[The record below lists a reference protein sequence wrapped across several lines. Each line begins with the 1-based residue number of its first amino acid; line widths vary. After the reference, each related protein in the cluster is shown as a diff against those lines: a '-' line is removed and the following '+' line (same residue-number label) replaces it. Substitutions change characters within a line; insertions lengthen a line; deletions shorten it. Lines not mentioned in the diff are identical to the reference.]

1 MTLWGRS
8 ISARITWITLLVS
21 TAALVIATTSFIAY
35 DRYSVRQAIA
45 RNLSAQARIVGANA
59 AAAVTFN
66 DPKSA
71 ASTLRALQSIE
82 YVQSAG
88 IVLPD
93 NTVFAQFNR
102 DNAVEV
108 VELPPIGG
116 SEDESFEF
124 RSTGVVLD
132 RKVMLDGKFIGTVYI
147 RSNNIT
153 IQRRS
158 RSYLLIAGGV
168 LLLSLLAALLFAI
181 AVRRSVAHPIV
192 ELAKTARMV
201 SEERSYS
208 VRASGRSEFSEVAIL
223 MEAFNDMLDQI
234 QTRDEALRGAQAELE
249 NKVEQRT
256 RQLIA
261 ANRELEAFSYSV
273 SHDLRNPLE
282 TINGFAYMLEVEYGD
297 KLGKGKE
304 YVEQL
309 QQATKRMK
317 DLIEDMLKLSH
328 ISSSAMHQERVDLSE
343 MAESILDELRRK
355 DPQRNVQVTIA
366 RGLEVQADSRLLHI
380 AFENLLS
387 NAWKYTSSHPEAK
400 IEFGSER
407 QRGRVVYFVRDDG
420 AGFDPSFLNQLF
432 KPFSRY
438 HSLAEFPGTGVGL
451 ATVQRIIHRHGGEI
465 WAESAI
471 EKGATFYF
479 TLGTAASVLAWP
491 QRQRENP
498 GPQDLPNAGSNQG
511 Q

>member
-8 ISARITWITLLVS
+8 ISARITWVTLLVS
-21 TAALVIATTSFIAY
+21 TAALVIATMAFIGY

-59 AAAVTFN
+59 SAAVVFN

-71 ASTLRALQSIE
+71 ANTLAALQSVE

-93 NTVFAQFNR
+93 NTMFAQFNR
-102 DNAVEV
+102 DRAVEV
-108 VELPPIGG
+108 VELPRIGNE
-116 SEDESFEF
+116 SDESFEF

-132 RKVMLDGKFIGTVYI
+132 RKIVLDGKFIGTVYI

-158 RSYLLIAGGV
+158 RSYLLIAGFV

-181 AVRRSVAHPIV
+181 AVRRSVAGPIV
-192 ELAKTARMV
+192 DLARTARMV
-201 SEERSYS
+201 SEERSYA
-208 VRASGRSEFSEVAIL
+208 VRAAGRSEFSEVAVL
-223 MEAFNDMLDQI
+223 VEAFNAMLEQI
-234 QTRDEALRGAQAELE
+234 QTRDEALRGAQADLE

-282 TINGFAYMLEVEYGD
+282 TINGFAYMLQVEYGD
-297 KLGKGKE
+297 KLGQGKE

-309 QQATKRMK
+309 QAATKRMK

-328 ISSSAMHQERVDLSE
+328 ISSSAMHQEKVNLSE
-343 MAESILDELRRK
+343 MAESIVDELRRK
-355 DPQRNVQVTIA
+355 DPQRKVHVEIA
-366 RGLEVQADSRLLHI
+366 RGLEVQADSRLLRI

-407 QRGRVVYFVRDDG
+407 QRGRTIYFVRDDG
-420 AGFDPSFLNQLF
+420 AGFDPSFLDHLF

-451 ATVQRIIHRHGGEI
+451 ATVQRIMHRHGGEI
-465 WAESAI
+465 WAESAV

-479 TLGTAASVLAWP
+479 TLGSAAPVLAWP
-491 QRQRENP
+491 EQSRQNP
-498 GPQDLPNAGSNQG
+498 GSQNLPNIGSNQG